1 MGKSGALSCLNEP
14 RDEQKHKPQLFPA
27 GLGEPLFNRR
37 DVFFLIRHTASPY
50 PESWD
55 SVFSCD
61 PPVASSGAHPFIS
74 ARRVHAWRV
83 LFSPIYHD
91 SSGVLV
97 DSRRLHQT
105 QKPP

>member
-27 GLGEPLFNRR
+27 GLGDPLFDRS
-37 DVFFLIRHTASPY
+37 DVFILIRHDTASPS

-74 ARRVHAWRV
+74 ARRAAMPGGFLVPFLHPPPRFCQPV
-83 LFSPIYHD
+83 
-91 SSGVLV
+91 SG
-97 DSRRLHQT
+97 DN
-105 QKPP
+105 

>member
-1 MGKSGALSCLNEP
+1 MGKSGAFSCLNEP

-27 GLGEPLFNRR
+27 GLGEPLFDRS
-37 DVFFLIRHTASPY
+37 DVFILIRHDTASPS

-74 ARRVHAWRV
+74 ARRAAMAWRV
-83 LFSPIYHD
+83 SCTLFTPAAP
-91 SSGVLV
+91 VLPA
-97 DSRRLHQT
+97 RFRG
-105 QKPP
+105 